1 MAYVINKTDT
11 STLATVTDG
20 TIDTTSSITLI
31 GKSYSGFGEI
41 LNENLVKLL
50 ENSASTSAPT
60 APLTGELWFDTSA
73 GQLKVY
79 DGSSFE
85 PTGGALSQSATPTN
99 PSAGD
104 LHHDTDTDQVSVYT
118 GSAFQLLGPVYTK
131 TQTLSG
137 WLIETLGSS
146 GGDKVVSSMYA
157 GNTRVAIL
165 SKDTFTPTISQSGFA
180 SIKAALTLNS
190 TLGAVFEGTNTQAAS
205 VDVSSTTNTS
215 ATVIA
220 GGNFLRADADDT
232 TTGALTVDNNTGVII
247 GDSQE
252 LTISVSSNDVTI
264 AQTSQDKD
272 LKFTVNDNGSTN
284 TILTLDGSETAVNIV
299 GTVNITGN
307 LNVSGEYDA
316 TSTTIN
322 TYNDAFIKVNTG
334 NSEADAGLIV
344 ETGDSDD
351 ARLFYDVSENFW
363 TAGHGASYSQIIRFA
378 DLTDDGNA
386 NKGTKALTTDSS
398 TGDLKVTTLTL
409 GAVGSIT
416 EGDTSNAKVPTI
428 GAVVTFG
435 ELWGGSAKTVSTS
448 NPSSSDGDNGD
459 FWFVR
464 ES

>member
-180 SIKAALTLNS
+180 SIKAGLTLNS

-322 TYNDAFIKVNTG
+322 TYNL
-334 NSEADAGLIV
+334 SLI
-344 ETGDSDD
+344 
-351 ARLFYDVSENFW
+351 
-363 TAGHGASYSQIIRFA
+363 HI
-378 DLTDDGNA
+378 
-386 NKGTKALTTDSS
+386 
-398 TGDLKVTTLTL
+398 
-409 GAVGSIT
+409 
-416 EGDTSNAKVPTI
+416 
-428 GAVVTFG
+428 
-435 ELWGGSAKTVSTS
+435 
-448 NPSSSDGDNGD
+448 
-459 FWFVR
+459 
-464 ES
+464 